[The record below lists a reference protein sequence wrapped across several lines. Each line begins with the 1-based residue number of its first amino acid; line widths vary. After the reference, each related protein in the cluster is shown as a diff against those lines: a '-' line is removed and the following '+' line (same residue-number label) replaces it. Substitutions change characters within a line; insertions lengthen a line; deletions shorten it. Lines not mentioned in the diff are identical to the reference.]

1 MEFNKIAGA
10 VIGTLLLIMVI
21 GKVGNTLVPQYHPPQ
36 DKPGAEATQPE
47 ATQPTEPE
55 KPVAELLAA
64 ADPKA
69 GESRAKA
76 CTSCHSFAKG
86 GPNGVGP
93 NLWDVVGRKK
103 GSHEGFSYSD
113 AIKNA
118 GGVWSYEDI
127 FKFIGNPSGEHPGT
141 KMAFRLPN
149 PEQRAQVLAFLRTL
163 SDSPK
168 PLPAVEKKTETP
180 KPDEKKAE
188 PAKPDE
194 KKAEP
199 AKPEEKKPEPAK
211 TEEKPAE
218 SPKPAEAPKAAEPPK
233 AEEPKPAA
241 PAAPTTPPAE
251 EKKN

>member
-1 MEFNKIAGA
+1 MFELRETPMEFNKIAGA
-10 VIGTLLLIMVI
+10 VIGTLLLVMVI
-21 GKVGNTLVPQYHPPQ
+21 GKVGNTLVPQYHPPK
-36 DKPGAEATQPE
+36 DKAGAEATQPPPE
-47 ATQPTEPE
+47 TKEPE

-69 GESRAKA
+69 GEARAKA
-76 CTSCHSFAKG
+76 CTSCHTFAKG
-86 GPNGVGP
+86 GANGVGP
-93 NLWDVVGRKK
+93 NLYDIVGRKK
-103 GSHEGFSYSD
+103 GSHPGYAYSD
-113 AIKNA
+113 GLKNA
-118 GGVWSYEDI
+118 GGEWSYEDL
-127 FKFIGNPSGEHPGT
+127 FKYVANPAGMIQGS

-149 PEQRAQVLAFLRTL
+149 PEQRAQVIAYLRTL

-194 KKAEP
+194 KK
-199 AKPEEKKPEPAK
+199 PEPAK

-218 SPKPAEAPKAAEPPK
+218 APKPEAPKAAEPPK
-233 AEEPKPAA
+233 AEEPKPAS
-241 PAAPTTPPAE
+241 PPAE